1 LDKILQIIKKDFLV
15 EWRSKYI
22 LPGTV
27 LYVVSSVYV
36 AYLSFKKIIS
46 VNVWAALFWVILLF
60 ACVNLVSNSF
70 SSQNKARML
79 YQYTLMPARTFILS
93 KIIYNALIML
103 MIGVISLLVFSGLL
117 GNPVQDMLVFI
128 FTLVFGSIGLS
139 GVFTLISAIASK
151 TGNGYA
157 FVAILGFPIVLPLL
171 MIIIKLTK
179 NALDGI
185 AWEINLKYMVA
196 LMAVNTIVV
205 VLAYL
210 LFPYLWRD

>member
-1 LDKILQIIKKDFLV
+1 MRTLLHVIKKDLLV

-22 LPGTV
+22 LPGTF

-46 VNVWAALFWVILLF
+46 VSVWSALFWIILLF

-70 SSQNKARML
+70 SSHNKARML
-79 YQYTLMPARTFILS
+79 YQYTLMSAKVFILG

-103 MIGVISLLVFSGLL
+103 MIGLISLLVFSGLL
-117 GNPVQDMLVFI
+117 GNPVQDMAVFL
-128 FTLVFGSIGLS
+128 FTLIFGSVGLS
-139 GVFTLISAIASK
+139 GIFTLISAIASK

-171 MIIIKLTK
+171 MIIIRLTK

-185 AWEINLKYMVA
+185 ERQADIKYIVS
-196 LMAVNTIVV
+196 LLAVNTVVV